1 MIILIWVF
9 SISLLILISMILN
22 GYFEIK
28 HGKEII
34 SRDKREVTD
43 RKILTFYKKNIIL
56 LDRLYS
62 ALKQLPE
69 KFGRKLHD
77 LWKLVSEKVDS
88 FFEKVKDSKSKNK
101 KGSVSIY
108 WKSVGEI
115 RKNKKEVEGK

>member
-1 MIILIWVF
+1 
-9 SISLLILISMILN
+9 MILN